1 MKTTIKKWGNSLG
14 LRLPMATVKDA
25 GFFEDSEVD
34 ILVKDNCL
42 VLQLQKSKSYNLKD
56 LVNKI
61 SSENLHEKVDWGDK
75 IGKEVW

>member
-1 MKTTIKKWGNSLG
+1 MG

-42 VLQLQKSKSYNLKD
+42 VLHLQKSKSYNLKD
-56 LVNKI
+56 LVSKI
-61 SSENLHEKVDWGDK
+61 SAENLHKNMVWGSK
-75 IGKEVW
+75 AGKEIW